1 MSHRREFGM
10 TVAPGIAALY
20 AVPMSSRVTGLAACV
35 IVVLMTFSNAVT
47 AAAPPRRYRVPG
59 LVRLWP
65 LAMLRRSAPLG
76 RLQPGIVALA
86 LAGTMRCPVM
96 PP

>member
-1 MSHRREFGM
+1 M
-10 TVAPGIAALY
+10 APGIAALY

-35 IVVLMTFSNAVT
+35 IVVLMTFSNAAT
-47 AAAPPRRYRVPG
+47 GSSSSASLSDTW
-59 LVRLWP
+59 LVRPWS
-65 LAMLRRSAPLG
+65 LAMQRRSAPLG
-76 RLQPGIVALA
+76 RLQLGIVALA